1 MVRVKEHFAGLY
13 SAVRQRNLSEYL
25 RTHSTAPVPVVEE
38 RPLAVYD
45 QFLEGGSA

>member
-25 RTHSTAPVPVVEE
+25 RTHTEVPVPSVEE
-38 RPLAVYD
+38 RPLAIYD
-45 QFLEGGSA
+45 EFLDRGGR